1 MTAFK
6 KPAATKPVPANTP
19 ANKAA
24 LVATPKTGGGLA
36 NITKDMGVAL
46 QMIAGIDE
54 VEADS
59 SQFFPVDF
67 EGVCSV
73 QKFKFINSPRKCNM
87 WIVEFRIETSSLDNV
102 RAGDAYTFIQNM
114 DKYDYGKKSLVQ
126 FCQSAKGLNPL
137 DRDRAEELAEEKAT
151 RQETILSYI
160 AQDRDWEAEP
170 VYVYIKT
177 RNKPKEDGSPFTL
190 HNFFPVPA
198 EMFAAE

>member
-6 KPAATKPVPANTP
+6 KPAATKSVPANTP

-24 LVATPKTGGGLA
+24 LVASPKAGGLG

-59 SQFFPVDF
+59 SQFFPINF
-67 EGVCSV
+67 EGVVST
-73 QKFKFINSPRKCNM
+73 QKFKFINSPRAGNL
-87 WIVEFRIETSSLDNV
+87 WIVEFRIETSNLDGV
-102 RAGDAYTFIQNM
+102 RPGDIYTYIQNM
-114 DKYDYGKKSLVQ
+114 DKFDYGKKALVQ
-126 FCQSAKGLNPL
+126 FCQSAKGLTPQ
-137 DRDRAEELAEEKAT
+137 DRDRAADLAEEKAT
-151 RQETILSYI
+151 RQETILGYI

-170 VYVYIKT
+170 VYVFLKT

-190 HNFFPVPA
+190 HTFFPVPA